1 MARPQKDGLDYFSLD
16 VHNDDKL
23 DLIEAKYGIEGY
35 GIIIRLWKKI
45 YSTGYWYEWTENKK
59 LLFKKSINVDL
70 ELLDNIIDDAIHF
83 KIFDKKMFETYHIL
97 TSNGIQK
104 RYLEGITRRKN
115 RRFIKEYCLFDV
127 NEYIN
132 SQDDNT
138 NIEIVDTGTQS
149 KVKYSKVKYSKV
161 KESKVKHKYGEYK
174 NILLTDKELER
185 LKKDYGEQETLDAIE
200 YLSNWGQMKNKKF
213 REYSDHNLVLRKW
226 VFDAIKKGSK
236 SKMQQTYD
244 SAMEKYGD
252 QI

>member
-70 ELLDNIIDDAIHF
+70 ELLDSIIDDAIHF
-83 KIFDKKMFETYHIL
+83 NIFDKKMFENYQIL

-104 RYLEGITRRKN
+104 RYLEGIIRRKN

-127 NEYIN
+127 SAYIN
-132 SQDDNT
+132 SQDDSINV
-138 NIEIVDTGTQS
+138 EIVNIGTQS
-149 KVKYSKVKYSKV
+149 KVKYSKVKESKG
-161 KESKVKHKYGEYK
+161 KESIVKHKYGEFK
-174 NILLTDKELER
+174 NILLTDQELEK
-185 LKKDYGEQETLDAIE
+185 LNTEYTEETTLEAIK
-200 YLSNWGQMKNKKF
+200 YLSESIEMKGYKYKSH
-213 REYSDHNLVLRKW
+213 YLAMKKW
-226 VFDAIKKGSK
+226 VFDAIKKK
-236 SKMQQTYD
+236 
-244 SAMEKYGD
+244 EPF
-252 QI
+252 